1 MGPEERRICI
11 SIVIRKKIAAF
22 FEVPSEIS
30 WLELGG
36 QIGTVR
42 RILSKVVHSIHIIQ
56 P

>member
-11 SIVIRKKIAAF
+11 SIVIRKKIAT

-42 RILSKVVHSIHIIQ
+42 RILSKIVHSIHIIQ